1 MPEKLEPTSAI
12 SDHGLI
18 ALVMM
23 LRFHGI
29 AIDPERIRHQ
39 FGASIGISEIL
50 RCAKDLGLKARVAK
64 TTWVRL
70 PGCQCPRSPSCA
82 TANTS

>member
-1 MPEKLEPTSAI
+1 MPEQMEQTRAI

-29 AIDPERIRHQ
+29 IPSDRHAAALQ
-39 FGASIGISEIL
+39 V
-50 RCAKDLGLKARVAK
+50 RVARL
-64 TTWVRL
+64 TMLAARPADLVVRS
-70 PGCQCPRSPSCA
+70 GDGFD
-82 TANTS
+82 